1 MNLTL
6 FLVNNFNS
14 FIKNFSFSW
23 NNLFD
28 ILILALLIY
37 IAIALIRKTRSMP
50 ILLGILAMAI
60 VYGFSTWFDLPLTRR
75 FFGAFF
81 GTFVLI
87 LVIIFQKEIRRLLE
101 IIGVWGLKR
110 KMTIPTDLT
119 LLSVSEAARYFVSHN
134 SHKIGSLIVFPGQEP
149 IERFLEG
156 GTDLNGEVSTALLT
170 SIFDDSSPG
179 HDGAVIIKGNKL
191 KKFAVHLPLGENVE
205 AVKKFGTRHRAAL
218 GLAEKTDALC
228 IVTSEEKGT
237 ISVARDGLIFQ
248 LKDADALKEEM
259 KSFLKNKFPERGLI
273 SYKKW
278 ILQNSINFFLSLIV
292 ALAIWLGFA
301 YSSVNVQRNFVAPL
315 EFKNLMENYQINEYQ
330 PQEVVITLSGKN
342 TDFSSFDPQSL
353 KVSISL
359 EKILKIGWH
368 KILIKDQD
376 IVLPNNFSV
385 IKIDP
390 QSIQVQ
396 LEEKKNP

>member
-1 MNLTL
+1 MNTTSL
-6 FLVNNFNS
+6 FINNFNS
-14 FIKNFSFSW
+14 FVKNFSFGW

-28 ILILALLIY
+28 VLILAFLIY

-50 ILLGILAMAI
+50 ILLGILVMAMI
-60 VYGFSTWFDLPLTRR
+60 YGFSVWFDFPLTRR

-101 IIGVWGLKR
+101 MIGIWGIKR
-110 KMTIPTDLT
+110 KIIIPTDLT
-119 LLSVSEAARYFVSHN
+119 LQFVSEAVRYFV

-179 HDGAVIIKGNKL
+179 HDGAVIIKGNRL
-191 KKFAVHLPLGENVE
+191 KKFAVHLPLGENIE
-205 AVKKFGTRHRAAL
+205 AVKHFGTRHRAAL

-237 ISVARDGLIFQ
+237 ISIARDGLIYQ
-248 LKDADALKEEM
+248 IKNEKDLQEEI
-259 KSFLKNKFPERGLI
+259 KTFILNKFPEKKLVN
-273 SYKKW
+273 YKKW
-278 ILQNSINFFLSLIV
+278 FWQNFTTFSISLIIAMLV
-292 ALAIWLGFA
+292 WLGFN
-301 YSSVNVQRNFVAPL
+301 YNSVNVQRDFVAPL
-315 EFKNLMENYQINEYQ
+315 EFKNLSANYQIKEYQ
-330 PQEVVITLSGKN
+330 PQEIVVTLSGKN
-342 TDFSSFDPQSL
+342 TDFSSFDAQNL
-353 KVSISL
+353 KVSINL
-359 EKILKIGWH
+359 ENNLKAGWH
-368 KILIKDQD
+368 RILLDNKD
-376 IVLPNNFSV
+376 IVRSGNFSI